1 MVSKS
6 SSWVKNILIVIS
18 WNGENIHATLICVWG
33 GKTLYMTLYLTFAIF
48 VKKNTCSR
56 IKVFVLFTP
65 LSSSI
70 PSLLLG
76 ESLLAKKFTGTLCQ
90 AGLYFKGLEYCHQPP
105 GMEPGVL
112 QETWPQ
118 WAKGSQQLQPKRV
131 EQGPWGEERGAGK
144 DGTPF
149 KADCVWT
156 TMQPQESRKTS

>member
-90 AGLYFKGLEYCHQPP
+90 AGALFQGTGILPSASWNGARGTPGDLTPVGKGFSAASTKK
-105 GMEPGVL
+105 G
-112 QETWPQ
+112 
-118 WAKGSQQLQPKRV
+118 WAGTLR
-131 EQGPWGEERGAGK
+131 GGERGRKGWYTIQSRLCVNYNA
-144 DGTPF
+144 TPGE
-149 KADCVWT
+149 
-156 TMQPQESRKTS
+156 QED